1 MKKAK
6 SLIPKEDEVFII
18 VFDTNESMNDIVKFD
33 VIKRKDVK
41 EYDEELL
48 KEITQGN
55 LQNNYFP
62 VLLDFQDLQDVIK
75 AGMIPY
81 MRLMAAE
88 TGYVESDGD
97 KANFEYYYGKGNT
110 EIN

>member
-18 VFDTNESMNDIVKFD
+18 VFDTSKSLNDMIKFD
-33 VIKRKDVK
+33 VVKSKDAK
-41 EYDEELL
+41 QYDEELL
-48 KEITQGN
+48 KELGKEDFSSK
-55 LQNNYFP
+55 YFP
-62 VLLDFQDLQDVIK
+62 VILDFEDFQHVIK
-75 AGMIPY
+75 AGLIPF

-88 TGYVESDGD
+88 AGHVESEEN

>member
-18 VFDTNESMNDIVKFD
+18 VFDTSKSLNDMIKFD
-33 VIKRKDVK
+33 VVKSKDAK
-41 EYDEELL
+41 QYDEELL
-48 KEITQGN
+48 KELGVEDFSSK
-55 LQNNYFP
+55 YFP
-62 VLLDFQDLQDVIK
+62 VILDFEDFQHIIK
-75 AGMIPY
+75 AGLIPY

-88 TGYVESDGD
+88 SGYVESEEN